1 MTTSRQ
7 KTLSQDEI
15 RRRFHERGLKVTP
28 QRTAIY
34 RSLVESDVHPTA
46 EDLYRTVKRLHPTVS
61 PNTVYYTLGVLR
73 EAGLVHEVNYWHDRS
88 RFDGNLA
95 LHHHLIC
102 VGCRK
107 IEDLT
112 DRGLDRLR
120 APAHRAGFEVVAH
133 RVEFQGYCAAC
144 RKRARRTTNHRI
156 GRQTRRT
163 SSIHR
168 TNRRGG
174 HHG

>member
-1 MTTSRQ
+1 MKT
-7 KTLSQDEI
+7 TLSQDEI
-15 RRRFHERGLKVTP
+15 RRRFHERGLKMTP

-34 RSLVESDVHPTA
+34 QALVESDRHPTA
-46 EDLYRTVKRLHPTVS
+46 GDLYRTVKRLYPTVS
-61 PNTVYYTLGVLR
+61 PNTVYYNLGVLR
-73 EAGLVHEVNYWHDRS
+73 AAGLAHEVNYWHDRS

-102 VGCRK
+102 LGCRK

-112 DRGLDRLR
+112 DNGLDHLR
-120 APAHRAGFEVVAH
+120 APARRAGFEVIGH

-144 RKRARRTTNHRI
+144 RRRAGGPAAGGQTSARR
-156 GRQTRRT
+156 GAQTAGT
-163 SSIHR
+163 SKRR